1 MASTSEVSTL
11 GKYRRWPRLVLDRG
25 GRTLLDGTILKFLYV
40 QDQAKIFT
48 PLAKIY
54 FKEGKIV
61 KAIFW
66 ETEKPVSIKP
76 GESLPSVKKKVL
88 AKAMEYIQE
97 QISFWETRLNSLKG
111 TKINGNY

>member
-25 GRTLLDGTILKFLYV
+25 GRTLPDGTILKFLYV
-40 QDQAKIFT
+40 QVQAKNYI

-54 FKEGKIV
+54 FQEGKIV
-61 KAIFW
+61 QALLW
-66 ETEKPVSIKP
+66 ETNKPVLIRS
-76 GESLPSVKKKVL
+76 GESLPSVKKKII